1 MRWLTIA
8 VAVFT
13 LVLVGAGCGGGD
25 DEASGTD
32 TTVITD
38 TLDTDETTTD
48 ETTTDD
54 DSGTD
59 TGDLPTFASEDCQ
72 SLVAAF
78 VVLSAATGAAASG
91 TDISEDVEKFAEL
104 AEGVP
109 DEIKDDVATVAEAYS
124 GYASL
129 LADVGLQPGEIP
141 TAAQAQELQEA
152 AQALA
157 SEDVSAAGERLSA
170 WTTENC

>member
-38 TLDTDETTTD
+38 TLDTD

>member
-48 ETTTDD
+48 ETTTDET
-54 DSGTD
+54 TD
-59 TGDLPTFASEDCQ
+59 TDTDATGFDPSSEECRG
-72 SLVAAF
+72 LLNAAAAF
-78 VVLSAATGAAASG
+78 SQAIASATTG
-91 TDISEDVEKFAEL
+91 TDISDEAQAFEDFAEN
-104 AEGVP
+104 VP
-109 DEIKDDVATVAEAYS
+109 DEIKDDVQVLAEVYATYAEAFS
-124 GYASL
+124 DIDL
-129 LADVGLQPGEIP
+129 
-141 TAAQAQELQEA
+141 
-152 AQALA
+152 
-157 SEDVSAAGERLSA
+157 
-170 WTTENC
+170 